1 MVTFGLTF
9 SVEPSTV
16 GGISLSM
23 YMSVSE
29 GSDSADRH
37 DVLYFR
43 LIPLLYRNVRVFS
56 PWQYCGTSALKHVE
70 G

>member
-1 MVTFGLTF
+1 MVTFGLTV

-29 GSDSADRH
+29 GSPANRY
-37 DVLYFR
+37 DVPHFR
-43 LIPLLYRNVRVFS
+43 IIPLLYKNVRVFT
-56 PWQYCGTSALKHVE
+56 PLQ
-70 G
+70 